1 LNTDPVATFGECEG
15 GTRRRSRRLLL
26 TEQALMPAE
35 ERAGAEADRPIEVVY
50 KIRLW
55 NKPQALERAL

>member
-1 LNTDPVATFGECEG
+1 
-15 GTRRRSRRLLL
+15 
-26 TEQALMPAE
+26 MPAE